1 MLFENNE
8 IDINQIPSVENLSY
22 EPLKTQYKKVMYFN
36 WTLFFLILPVLPFL
50 AEIII
55 EEDIN
60 IWWFLVF
67 YALIIIVYITGL
79 VIINLGFPVKGY
91 ALREHDIIY
100 RSGYIN
106 NRIITVPF
114 NRIQHTEIRQSMIAR
129 MLGLSKLKIF
139 TAGGHN
145 SGLYIHG
152 ITPETAQQ
160 LKDFLSKTVNKY
172 E

>member
-8 IDINQIPSVENLSY
+8 IEIDQIPTFESLNF
-22 EPLKTQYKKVMYFN
+22 EPLKPQYKKLMYFN
-36 WTLFFLILPVLPFL
+36 WTLFFLILPALPFL
-50 AEIII
+50 FEIIF
-55 EEDIN
+55 ETDLNE
-60 IWWFLVF
+60 WWFGIF
-67 YALIIIVYITGL
+67 YAIIILVYIFGL
-79 VIINLGFPVKGY
+79 VIINLGFPIKGY
-91 ALREHDIIY
+91 ALREHDIVY

-106 NRIITVPF
+106 YRIITIPF
-114 NRIQHTEIRQSMIAR
+114 NRIQHTEIRQSMVAR

-160 LKDFLSKTVNKY
+160 LKDFLSKTINKY

>member
-8 IDINQIPSVENLSY
+8 IDSNQLPSIENLSF
-22 EPLKTQYKKVMYFN
+22 EPLKPQYRKIMYFN
-36 WTLFFLILPVLPFL
+36 WSLVFLLLPGLPFL

-55 EEDIN
+55 EKDLN
-60 IWWFLVF
+60 QWWFIVF
-67 YALIIIVYITGL
+67 YALIVIIYITGL
-79 VIINLGFPVKGY
+79 VIINIGFPIKGY
-91 ALREHDIIY
+91 ALRTHDIVY
-100 RSGYIN
+100 RSGYLN
-106 NRIITVPF
+106 RRIITVPF

-152 ITPETAQQ
+152 ITPEKAQQ
-160 LKDFLSKTVNKY
+160 LKDFLSKTVNNY